1 MQRKKLLPKF
11 NPIDKFELPKKKAG
25 RPKKDGGPVIQ
36 TTTIFDWNRQA
47 EEQIIINRG
56 GRGSSKSYSIAQL
69 MVETFF
75 TIPDVK
81 ILILRKTQP
90 SLRQSVIPLIINT
103 IKKYE
108 LWGSVTESKRD
119 DNLFSPVN
127 GVIHFGGL
135 DDPEKVKSSD
145 WNIIWMEEANEFTYS
160 DFVNLK
166 MLLRAPTKPGF
177 RNRMFLSFNPV
188 SEYSWLKEKLID
200 NNSEDKIEIHSTY
213 IHNPFLS
220 DDYVRTI
227 RSLIDQNKNF
237 YRIFALGEWGR
248 LDHLV
253 YSNWM
258 PIPYLPEG
266 SKLWGLD
273 FGFSN
278 PSALVEII
286 VDGRDLSVAE
296 KLYEKG
302 LTTTKLIERLE
313 VIIPEN
319 ERGSYPIIADR
330 AEPDKIKEINEAG
343 FWCMPADKAVKAGI
357 DYLKTCRIKIKEDS
371 DHLLREIKGYS
382 YKTDKDDHPIE
393 EPCKFEDHLLDA
405 LRYGVWTYHQ
415 QGRDNSI
422 GFIKV
427 I

>member
-1 MQRKKLLPKF
+1 M
-11 NPIDKFELPKKKAG
+11 G
-25 RPKKDGGPVIQ
+25 RPRKDGGPVIQ
-36 TTTIFDWNRQA
+36 TTVVFDKNRNA
-47 EEQIIINRG
+47 EEQIIVNRG

-69 MVETFF
+69 MVEHFF

-90 SLRQSVIPLIINT
+90 SLRQSVIPLIAST
-103 IKKYE
+103 IKKYD
-108 LWGSVTESKRD
+108 LWGSITESRRD
-119 DNLFSPVN
+119 ENIFSPVN

-145 WNIIWMEEANEFTYS
+145 WNFIWMEEANEFTYA

-166 MLLRAPTKPGF
+166 MLLRAPIKSGL
-177 RNRMFLSFNPV
+177 RNRMYLSFNPV
-188 SEYSWLKEKLID
+188 SEYSWLKEKLLD
-200 NNSEDKIEIHSTY
+200 NQSEDKLEIHSTY

-258 PIPYLPEG
+258 TIPYLPEG
-266 SKLWGLD
+266 SKVWGLD

-286 VDGRDLSVAE
+286 VDGRKISVAE
-296 KLYEKG
+296 RLYEKG
-302 LTTTKLIERLE
+302 LTTDKLIERLE
-313 VIIPEN
+313 AIIPEN
-319 ERGSYPIIADR
+319 ERGSYPIYGDNA
-330 AEPDKIKEINEAG
+330 APDKIQSLNERG
-343 FWCMPADKAVKAGI
+343 FWCVPANKAVKAGI
-357 DYLKTCRIKIKEDS
+357 DYLKTCRIEVKDDS

-382 YKTDKDDHPIE
+382 YKTDKDDHPVEDVI
-393 EPCKFEDHLLDA
+393 KWEDHLVDA
-405 LRYGVWTYHQ
+405 LRYGVYSYHCE
-415 QGRDNSI
+415 GRDNSI
-422 GFIKV
+422 SFIKV